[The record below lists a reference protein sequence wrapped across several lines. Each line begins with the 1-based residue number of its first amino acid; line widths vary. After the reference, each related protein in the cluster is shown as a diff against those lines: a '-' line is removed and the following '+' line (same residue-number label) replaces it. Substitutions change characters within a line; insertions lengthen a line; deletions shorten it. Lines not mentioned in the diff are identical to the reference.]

1 VNARLV
7 LARAGPASSVQD
19 LGRWGWQHQGVS
31 PAGAMDSESLR
42 LANLLVGNAP
52 GAAALEMGL
61 LGGEILVDAD
71 AVRVAFAGAAMPL
84 RVEGA
89 PLAAWRS
96 HTLARG
102 QRLTVGAAAEGVWGY
117 LAVAG
122 GLATAE
128 VLGSRSTHWRSGV
141 GGRLLKAGDVLP
153 LARAGAPGGSEL
165 RLADPPVVGRAGR
178 VRVVLGPQADRFTA
192 AGLAAF
198 LEADWR
204 VLPESDR
211 MAYRLDGPAIEHAAG
226 FNILSDGI
234 VRGSIQVPGTGRPLV
249 MQADHQTTGGYP
261 KIATVI
267 SADIGALAQLAPGR
281 RVRFVAVTAAQA
293 RAARVTWPP
302 TLLGSGQLTSEQ
314 LLARNLV
321 SGVVDAYAPGH
332 G

>member
-1 VNARLV
+1 M
-7 LARAGPASSVQD
+7 AG
-19 LGRWGWQHQGVS
+19 
-31 PAGAMDSESLR
+31 
-42 LANLLVGNAP
+42 
-52 GAAALEMGL
+52 
-61 LGGEILVDAD
+61 
-71 AVRVAFAGAAMPL
+71 
-84 RVEGA
+84 
-89 PLAAWRS
+89 
-96 HTLARG
+96 
-102 QRLTVGAAAEGVWGY
+102 
-117 LAVAG
+117 
-122 GLATAE
+122 
-128 VLGSRSTHWRSGV
+128 
-141 GGRLLKAGDVLP
+141 
-153 LARAGAPGGSEL
+153 AGAPGGSEL

-267 SADIGALAQLAPGR
+267 SADTGALAQLAPGR

-302 TLLGSGQLTSEQ
+302 TLLGSGQLTSGQ
-314 LLARNLV
+314 LLAHNLV

>member
-1 VNARLV
+1 
-7 LARAGPASSVQD
+7 
-19 LGRWGWQHQGVS
+19 
-31 PAGAMDSESLR
+31 
-42 LANLLVGNAP
+42 
-52 GAAALEMGL
+52 
-61 LGGEILVDAD
+61 
-71 AVRVAFAGAAMPL
+71 
-84 RVEGA
+84 
-89 PLAAWRS
+89 
-96 HTLARG
+96 
-102 QRLTVGAAAEGVWGY
+102 
-117 LAVAG
+117 
-122 GLATAE
+122 LATAE
-128 VLGSRSTHWRSGV
+128 ILGSRSTHWRSGV

-267 SADIGALAQLAPGR
+267 SADTGALAQLAPGR

-293 RAARVTWPP
+293 RAARVKRSP
-302 TLLGSGQLTSEQ
+302 TLLSLGQLKSEE
-314 LLARNLV
+314 LLACNLV
-321 SGVVDAYAPGH
+321 SGVVDAYSPGH